1 MPAVDFLN
9 RNWEWLLG
17 GNWLARI
24 GIVALVIGTGFFIS
38 LAIDRGWLGE
48 TERVALGIAGGL
60 ALLGAGEYWR
70 KRYDVWAQT
79 VTGGGLAILYLSVY
93 GAFALYELIGPLPAF
108 GVFSLIT
115 VAGAALALRYD
126 APGVAA
132 LSIFGGFATPLL
144 LRDGLPDERLLLAY
158 VLVMDAGVLVLASFR
173 NWRWLTL
180 MAWAGSLVLFGFWQ
194 WELGP
199 TVALS
204 QIGITAIFLMFS
216 AATIAFNIVR
226 QRPSNAGDLALLTL
240 NALAYYGI
248 SYELLND
255 EYRSWMGAFTASL
268 AVFYVLLA
276 VAAHMR
282 GTAQLNLRLFSAGLA
297 VVFAVLAVPI
307 QFGGPW
313 VSVAWAVEGLV
324 LIWLSFPTRMR
335 ELRWFGYATF
345 GVFAIWLLAVDTPRT
360 FGEDISF
367 FLNWYMLSYGIAII
381 TFGLAGWL
389 LRKRQDELDVPEQ
402 IAYVVFAVGAA
413 VAAAVAV
420 PVQLDGVWVAIG
432 WSVEAALI
440 LTLSGRLALAELRW
454 ASYGLLVAV
463 LVRLLAWDTFG
474 LDLDTFRPVINW
486 RFLPFA
492 VGIGTLYFAAIMVRG
507 QSSRSDLRMTKAE
520 MLAALPTLLVVA
532 NFATLWLLS
541 AEVIASSRST
551 LFGLSDATSG
561 NVANLGLSLL
571 WAIYAVVLIVL
582 GVARRWRW
590 VRVAGLSLL
599 AVPVVKLFAF
609 DSLVLEQEYRV
620 ISFIVLGL
628 ILVASGLFYQ
638 RYSRIIR
645 GFLFE

>member
-1 MPAVDFLN
+1 
-9 RNWEWLLG
+9 
-17 GNWLARI
+17 
-24 GIVALVIGTGFFIS
+24 
-38 LAIDRGWLGE
+38 
-48 TERVALGIAGGL
+48 
-60 ALLGAGEYWR
+60 
-70 KRYDVWAQT
+70 
-79 VTGGGLAILYLSVY
+79 
-93 GAFALYELIGPLPAF
+93 
-108 GVFSLIT
+108 
-115 VAGAALALRYD
+115 
-126 APGVAA
+126 
-132 LSIFGGFATPLL
+132 
-144 LRDGLPDERLLLAY
+144 
-158 VLVMDAGVLVLASFR
+158 
-173 NWRWLTL
+173 
-180 MAWAGSLVLFGFWQ
+180 
-194 WELGP
+194 
-199 TVALS
+199 
-204 QIGITAIFLMFS
+204 
-216 AATIAFNIVR
+216 
-226 QRPSNAGDLALLTL
+226 
-240 NALAYYGI
+240 
-248 SYELLND
+248 
-255 EYRSWMGAFTASL
+255 
-268 AVFYVLLA
+268 
-276 VAAHMR
+276 
-282 GTAQLNLRLFSAGLA
+282 
-297 VVFAVLAVPI
+297 
-307 QFGGPW
+307 
-313 VSVAWAVEGLV
+313 
-324 LIWLSFPTRMR
+324 
-335 ELRWFGYATF
+335 
-345 GVFAIWLLAVDTPRT
+345 
-360 FGEDISF
+360 
-367 FLNWYMLSYGIAII
+367 
-381 TFGLAGWL
+381 
-389 LRKRQDELDVPEQ
+389 
-402 IAYVVFAVGAA
+402 
-413 VAAAVAV
+413 
-420 PVQLDGVWVAIG
+420 LDGVWVAIG

-638 RYSRIIR
+638 RYSRVIR